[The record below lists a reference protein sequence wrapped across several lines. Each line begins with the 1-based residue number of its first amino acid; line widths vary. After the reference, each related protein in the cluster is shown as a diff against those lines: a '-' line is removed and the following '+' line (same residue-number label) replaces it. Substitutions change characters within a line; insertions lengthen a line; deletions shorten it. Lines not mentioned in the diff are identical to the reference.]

1 MMSSR
6 SMLGGL
12 AALAVVLLAS
22 PCCRAHDIPAEMRVA
37 AERFLKTLPADAA
50 AQVKIPFDAEK
61 RTAWH
66 YVPSV
71 SLESQGGRR
80 GLPIK
85 KMTAQQ
91 RVFAMALLNSALSH
105 RGQLQAATIMALETV
120 LKQLEGGMP
129 PATVKCTTSLF
140 MALLPPITPGA
151 GASKDITFRST

>member
-22 PCCRAHDIPAEMRVA
+22 PLSGSRYSRRNARCRRAVSEDA
-37 AERFLKTLPADAA
+37 AGRAA

-71 SLESQGGRR
+71 SLESQVGDVDCR
-80 GLPIK
+80 
-85 KMTAQQ
+85 
-91 RVFAMALLNSALSH
+91 
-105 RGQLQAATIMALETV
+105 
-120 LKQLEGGMP
+120 
-129 PATVKCTTSLF
+129 
-140 MALLPPITPGA
+140 
-151 GASKDITFRST
+151 